1 MNSYLIKVITD
12 SGLETEHA
20 TAMFA
25 VVAETAQEALRLV
38 RGSLAEKSWI
48 AVNEAT
54 RVSTDTARAL
64 DLSVGEVRHL

>member
-12 SGLETEHA
+12 RGLETEDA

-48 AVNEAT
+48 AINEAT

>member
-12 SGLETEHA
+12 GGLETENA

-38 RGSLAEKSWI
+38 RSALAEKSWI

-54 RVSTDTARAL
+54 RVSPDTARAL